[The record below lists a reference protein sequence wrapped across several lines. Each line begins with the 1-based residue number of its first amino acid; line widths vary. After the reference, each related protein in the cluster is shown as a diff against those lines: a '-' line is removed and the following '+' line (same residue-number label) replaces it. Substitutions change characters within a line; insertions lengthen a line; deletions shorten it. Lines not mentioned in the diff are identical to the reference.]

1 MHCNYTRDQIL
12 LAFDHMKTSSVR
24 EGVKYVE
31 DKKVDIFFITLN
43 KSDKDYSPT
52 TMYKDYSIN
61 ECLFHWQSQSNT
73 SSSSK
78 TGQRYIN
85 HRNMNSKVVL
95 FVREHKNNKKL
106 NIADSY
112 TFLGKAEFVSYKG
125 SKPMNIIWKLEEAIP
140 SNFINKTNKLVAR

>member
-1 MHCNYTRDQIL
+1 
-12 LAFDHMKTSSVR
+12 MK
-24 EGVKYVE
+24 EE
-31 DKKVDIFFITLN
+31 KK
-43 KSDKDYSPT
+43 KSNHRTQK
-52 TMYKDYSIN
+52 IN
-61 ECLFHWQSQSNT
+61 EFLFHWQSQSNT